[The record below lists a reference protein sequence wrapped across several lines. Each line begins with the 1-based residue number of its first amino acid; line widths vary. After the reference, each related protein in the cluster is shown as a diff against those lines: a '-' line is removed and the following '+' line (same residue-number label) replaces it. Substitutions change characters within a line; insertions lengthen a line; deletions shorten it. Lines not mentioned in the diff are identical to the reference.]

1 MGRINLHII
10 TVLPESIA
18 NTSWFKLTNSNLPF
32 ANALTYFILRLKTG
46 LRSNVQVL
54 HILEAYSK
62 HVTVI

>member
-18 NTSWFKLTNSNLPF
+18 NTSWFKLTNLNLHF
-32 ANALTYFILRLKTG
+32 VNALTYFILRLKPG

-54 HILEAYSK
+54 HILEAYLK